1 MTGRSK
7 LGLVVVLILGAA
19 ALGFGYWR
27 YREDAAPA
35 KPAAPPPAVPVVTAE
50 VKQEDVPIILKG
62 VGTVQALNKALIR
75 SQVTGYLE
83 SVNFTEGQS
92 VKKGDVLARIDPRIY
107 QAKLDTAE
115 ANLGRDQA
123 LLTNR
128 QVNLQRNEPLLQRGY
143 ATEQSVTGEKA
154 QISQSENT
162 VKGDQAAIE
171 YAKTELD
178 FATLRAPFDGVTGI
192 RLIDIGNVIQ
202 PSNPGGI
209 VVLTQVQPI
218 STVFTLP
225 TDDIP
230 QVQAAF
236 EKGPVQTTIYN
247 QAGTR
252 KLDEGPL
259 LLIDN
264 EAKPKSGTVQ
274 LKVNT
279 PNAKRQLW
287 PGAFVNAEVTTSLVK
302 GALTIPTDAVQQNDQ
317 GQYVF
322 VVGSDH
328 KVAIR
333 SIKVGQRVRGVALV
347 SDGLKAGETVVVQG
361 QYSLVPGTE
370 VVAAKPGQVTDTTT
384 ATAGMLP

>member
-1 MTGRSK
+1 MKGWLK
-7 LGLVVVLILGAA
+7 LGLA
-19 ALGFGYWR
+19 ALGALGLGLGVAR
-27 YREDAAPA
+27 YREESVRARPEASF
-35 KPAAPPPAVPVVTAE
+35 PAVPVVTAS
-50 VKQEDVPIILKG
+50 VRQEDVPIILRG
-62 VGTVQALNKALIR
+62 IGTVQALNRALIR

-83 SVNFTEGQS
+83 SLSFTEGQT
-92 VKKGDVLARIDPRIY
+92 VRRGDVLARLDPRIY
-107 QAKLDTAE
+107 QAKLGTAE

-128 QVNLQRNEPLLQRGY
+128 QVNLQRNEPLLQRGF
-143 ATEQSVTGEKA
+143 ASEQAVTGEKA
-154 QISQSENT
+154 QIAQSENI
-162 VKGDQAAIE
+162 VKGDQAALD
-171 YAKTELD
+171 YARTELD

-192 RLIDIGNVIQ
+192 RLIDIGNIIQ
-202 PSNPGGI
+202 PSDPGGI

-230 QVQAAF
+230 QVQAALA
-236 EKGPVQTTIYN
+236 KGPVRTTIYN

-279 PNAKRQLW
+279 PNAERQLW
-287 PGAFVNAEVTTSLVK
+287 PGAFVNAEVTTSVVK
-302 GALTIPTDAVQQNDQ
+302 DALTIPTDAVQQNDA

-322 VVGSDH
+322 VVGPGH

-333 SIKVGQRVRGVALV
+333 PIQVTQRVRGVALI

-370 VVAAKPGQVTDTTT
+370 VVAAKPGEVADTTT
-384 ATAGMLP
+384 GTAGMLP

>member
-1 MTGRSK
+1 MNGRLK
-7 LGLVVVLILGAA
+7 FGLTALGVA
-19 ALGFGYWR
+19 ALGLGIAR
-27 YREDAAPA
+27 YRDTSAPA
-35 KPAAPPPAVPVVTAE
+35 KSEAPPPAVPVVTAS
-50 VKQEDVPIILKG
+50 VRQEDVPIILKG
-62 VGTVQALNKALIR
+62 VGTVQALNRAVIR

-83 SVNFTEGQS
+83 SVAFTEGQT
-92 VKKGDVLARIDPRIY
+92 VRRGDVLARIDPRIY
-107 QAKLDTAE
+107 QAKLDTAQ
-115 ANLGRDQA
+115 AQLGRDQA

-128 QVNLQRNEPLLQRGY
+128 QVNLQRNEPLLQRGF
-143 ATEQSVTGEKA
+143 ATEEAVTGERS
-154 QISQSENT
+154 QIAQSENA

-171 YAKTELD
+171 YARTELD

-192 RLIDIGNVIQ
+192 RLIDIGNVIR
-202 PSNPGGI
+202 PSDPGGI

-230 QVQAAF
+230 QVQAAL
-236 EKGPVQTTIYN
+236 EKGPVQATIYN
-247 QAGTR
+247 QAGTQ
-252 KLDEGPL
+252 KLDTGPL

-264 EAKPKSGTVQ
+264 EAEPKSGTVQ

-279 PNAKRQLW
+279 PNARRQLW
-287 PGAFVNAEVTTSLVK
+287 PGAFVNAEITTAVVK
-302 GALTIPTDAVQQNDQ
+302 GALTIPTDAVQQNDT

-333 SIKVGQRVRGVALV
+333 AVKVGQRVRGVALV

-370 VVAAKPGQVTDTTT
+370 VVAAKPDQVTDTTT

>member
-1 MTGRSK
+1 
-7 LGLVVVLILGAA
+7 
-19 ALGFGYWR
+19 
-27 YREDAAPA
+27 
-35 KPAAPPPAVPVVTAE
+35 
-50 VKQEDVPIILKG
+50 
-62 VGTVQALNKALIR
+62 
-75 SQVTGYLE
+75 
-83 SVNFTEGQS
+83 
-92 VKKGDVLARIDPRIY
+92 
-107 QAKLDTAE
+107 
-115 ANLGRDQA
+115 
-123 LLTNR
+123 
-128 QVNLQRNEPLLQRGY
+128 
-143 ATEQSVTGEKA
+143 
-154 QISQSENT
+154 
-162 VKGDQAAIE
+162 
-171 YAKTELD
+171 
-178 FATLRAPFDGVTGI
+178 
-192 RLIDIGNVIQ
+192 
-202 PSNPGGI
+202 

-287 PGAFVNAEVTTSLVK
+287 PGAFVNAEVTTSVVK

>member
-1 MTGRSK
+1 MKGRLK
-7 LGLVVVLILGAA
+7 LGLAVLGILGVG
-19 ALGFGYWR
+19 LGVAR
-27 YREDAAPA
+27 YREAAAPA
-35 KPAAPPPAVPVVTAE
+35 RPEASSPAVPVVTAA
-50 VKQEDVPIILKG
+50 VRQEDVPIILKG
-62 VGTVQALNKALIR
+62 VGTVQALNRAVIR

-83 SVNFTEGQS
+83 SVAFTEGQS
-92 VKKGDVLARIDPRIY
+92 VRKGDVLARIDPRIY

-115 ANLGRDQA
+115 AQLGRDQA

-128 QVNLQRNEPLLQRGY
+128 QVNLQRNEPLLQRGF
-143 ATEQSVTGEKA
+143 ASEEAVTGEKA
-154 QISQSENT
+154 QIAQSENA
-162 VKGDQAAIE
+162 VKGDQAALD
-171 YAKTELD
+171 YARTELD
-178 FATLRAPFDGVTGI
+178 FATLRAPFDGVTGL

-202 PSNPGGI
+202 PSDPSGI

-230 QVQAAF
+230 QVQAALAR
-236 EKGPVQTTIYN
+236 GPVTVTIYN

-252 KLDEGPL
+252 MLDTGPL

-264 EAKPKSGTVQ
+264 EAEPKSGTVQ

-279 PNAKRQLW
+279 PNAERQLW
-287 PGAFVNAEVTTSLVK
+287 PGAFANVEVTTSVVK
-302 GALTIPTDAVQQNDQ
+302 DALTIPTNAVQQNDQ

-322 VVGSDH
+322 VVGYDH

-333 SIKVGQRVRGVALV
+333 SIKVAQRVRGVALI
-347 SDGLKAGETVVVQG
+347 SEGLKAGETVVVQG

-370 VVAAKPGQVTDTTT
+370 VVAAPPDQVSDTTT
-384 ATAGMLP
+384 ASAGMLP